1 MARPLNFNPQLK
13 LKAVMILFWKKGYH
27 ATSLSDLQEVTGL
40 SKSSIYQAYGNKY
53 DLFIAAFRMY
63 HEEQLKQLQDII
75 QNGDNGYE
83 AIETFLLKMVHAE
96 DGLPCGCMTS
106 NEAIEMGPHDQAF
119 CQLINEQFQEIEEVF
134 ISAIERGM
142 KDRSTTSQTDNLLLA
157 RFLMVIIQGIN
168 VMSSTKTNSDRVMD
182 ALSVTKQILKGL

>member
-83 AIETFLLKMVHAE
+83 AIETFLLKIVHAE

-119 CQLINEQFQEIEEVF
+119 SQLINEQFQEIEEVF
-134 ISAIERGM
+134 ISAIDRGK
-142 KDRSTTSQTDNLLLA
+142 KDQSITSHTDSLLLA

-182 ALSVTKQILKGL
+182 AVSVTKQILKGL

>member
-134 ISAIERGM
+134 ISAIDRGK
-142 KDRSTTSQTDNLLLA
+142 KDRSITSQTDSLLLA

>member
-75 QNGDNGYE
+75 QNGDNGYD
-83 AIETFLLKMVHAE
+83 AIETFLLKIVHAE

-134 ISAIERGM
+134 ISAIDRGK
-142 KDRSTTSQTDNLLLA
+142 KDQSITSHTDSLLLA

-182 ALSVTKQILKGL
+182 AVSVTKQILKGL